1 MSLANIRNLQK
12 EKGFTIVEL
21 LIVIVV
27 IAILVAIVIVAY
39 TGITQRANETAA
51 KANAEAIVKVAEAY
65 ATDEGNGTYPTL
77 TQLTEWEDGV
87 TRVPS
92 GVTVDDIALTSAHEN
107 GTLIQYSITSGGTG
121 ACIGYWDG
129 SAAAYLFAGAARTP
143 TNATPPTCAEAS

>member
-51 KANAEAIVKVAEAY
+51 KANAEAVLKVAEAY
-65 ATDEGNGTYPTL
+65 ATDEGNGTYPSATTL
-77 TQLTEWEDGV
+77 DDWDGV
-87 TRVPS
+87 TRIPS
-92 GVTVDDIALTSAHEN
+92 GLSIGGTQLAGTNDTHVN
-107 GTLIQYSITSGGTG
+107 GTFIQYVPTSDGDG

-129 SAAAYLFAGAARTP
+129 SDAAYLLAGAAATP
-143 TNATPPTCAEAS
+143 SNATNPATCA

>member
-51 KANAEAIVKVAEAY
+51 KANAEAVLKVAEAY
-65 ATDEGNGTYPTL
+65 ATDAGNGSYPDLNTL
-77 TQLTEWEDGV
+77 DDWNGV
-87 TRVPS
+87 TRIPS
-92 GVTVDDIALTSAHEN
+92 GVSLIGTALSDAHEN
-107 GTLIQYSITSGGTG
+107 GQTIQYVPTASGNG
-121 ACIGYWDG
+121 ACVGYWDG
-129 SAAAYLFAGAARTP
+129 SAAAWLFAGAATAATNTP
-143 TNATPPTCAEAS
+143 TCTVS

>member
-51 KANAEAIVKVAEAY
+51 KANAEAVLKVAEAY
-65 ATDEGNGTYPTL
+65 ATDEGNGTYPTVTEL
-77 TQLTEWEDGV
+77 TGWTGGV
-87 TRVPS
+87 TRIPS
-92 GVTVDDIALTSAHEN
+92 GITVDDITLTSDHEN
-107 GTLIQYSITSGGTG
+107 GQTIQYVSNSGATG
-121 ACIGYWDG
+121 ACIGFWNG
-129 SAAAYLFAGAARTP
+129 SAVSYLYAGAATAGSNTTP
-143 TNATPPTCAEAS
+143 SCT